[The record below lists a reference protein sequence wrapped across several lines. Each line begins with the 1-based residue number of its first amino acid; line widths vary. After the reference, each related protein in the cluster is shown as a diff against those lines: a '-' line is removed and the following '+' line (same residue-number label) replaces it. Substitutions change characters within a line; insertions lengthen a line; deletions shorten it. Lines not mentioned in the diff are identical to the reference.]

1 MIISLINSGEKN
13 VISIECLWWERDWY
27 LLTEI
32 FQVKYQKKIIILIKK
47 CVYASE
53 RNENF
58 WNQIEASVEI
68 AYNFK
73 EEAKK

>member
-27 LLTEI
+27 LLTDISSEI
-32 FQVKYQKKIIILIKK
+32 SKKKIILIKK

-68 AYNFK
+68 AL
-73 EEAKK
+73 